1 MEIEIINN
9 KISQEKLKKITEINY
24 GHMTKGVVDI
34 RKNILALGGE
44 LHADAEAVLLER
56 GSKQQDLWGANY
68 YPDRSPGDRIEYVSF
83 INIRPSARNFAMEV
97 MDAGLR
103 EKIKDLVGKLLP

>member
-1 MEIEIINN
+1 MIKIIDEKISEPEVRSFLGNPHSEVVKFVADLKMEII
-9 KISQEKLKKITEINY
+9 
-24 GHMTKGVVDI
+24 
-34 RKNILALGGE
+34 ALGGE
-44 LHADAEAVLLER
+44 MHADAEAVLLER

-68 YPDRSPGDRIEYVSF
+68 YPGRSPGDRIEYVSF

-103 EKIKDLVGKLLP
+103 EKIKDLAGKLLP

>member
-1 MEIEIINN
+1 MARCGRADGSDSGSVQCRKRAEGAKALAMEII
-9 KISQEKLKKITEINY
+9 
-24 GHMTKGVVDI
+24 
-34 RKNILALGGE
+34 ALGGE
-44 LHADAEAVLLER
+44 MHADAEAVLLER